1 MNNIKILNVQWFGN
15 VGIVTIDNGFEI
27 KTYIKDIDGFDE
39 KAEIQSIISLGNKVF
54 PEQLEKILSFY
65 NRGKADE

>member
-15 VGIVTIDNGFEI
+15 VGIVTIDNGFEV
-27 KTYIKDIDGFDE
+27 KTYIKQIAGFDE
-39 KAEIQSIISLGNKVF
+39 KQDIQDIIALGYKVY

-65 NRGKADE
+65 NRGKTDE